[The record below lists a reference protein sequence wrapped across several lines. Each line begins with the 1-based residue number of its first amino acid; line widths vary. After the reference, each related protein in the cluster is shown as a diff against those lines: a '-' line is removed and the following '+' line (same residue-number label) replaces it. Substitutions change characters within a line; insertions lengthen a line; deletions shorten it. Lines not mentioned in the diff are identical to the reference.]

1 MAAIIRTRRVFERA
15 KADINITPLID
26 VLLVLIVIF
35 MVISPLTPQ
44 GLEANVPQP
53 TPRSV
58 EPEREDTLILSLSH
72 NGDIRL
78 NQEKIKFASV
88 LSRLQEVLRTRSDRT
103 LFVQA
108 DDEVLYDDVAQLIDM
123 ARGAGA
129 DRIGLMTQ
137 RIAAR

>member
-1 MAAIIRTRRVFERA
+1 MALIRTRRRPAQA

-35 MVISPLTPQ
+35 MVITPLTPK
-44 GLEANVPQP
+44 GLEANVPMPSPQSSQARP
-53 TPRSV
+53 
-58 EPEREDTLILSLSH
+58 EDTLILTLS
-72 NGDIRL
+72 NTGRIRL
-78 NQEKIKFASV
+78 NQEDVEYASV
-88 LSRLQEVLRTRSDRT
+88 PSRLQEVLRTRSDRT

-108 DDEVLYDDVAQLIDM
+108 DNDVLYDHVAQLIDV

-129 DRIGLMTQ
+129 NRIGLMTQ

>member
-1 MAAIIRTRRVFERA
+1 MPMIKRARKIPGKA

-35 MVISPLTPQ
+35 MVISPQTPS

-53 TPRSV
+53 SPQSPPKTAAETLVLTLSRSG
-58 EPEREDTLILSLSH
+58 E
-72 NGDIRL
+72 IRL
-78 NQEKIKFASV
+78 NQEEIDSAS
-88 LSRLQEVLRTRSDRT
+88 LAPRLQDVLRTRSDRT

-108 DDEVLYDDVAQLIDM
+108 DDDIPYNDVAHLIDV

-129 DRIGLMTQ
+129 DRIGLLTQ
-137 RIAAR
+137 RIAAH

>member
-1 MAAIIRTRRVFERA
+1 MATIIRTRKVFGKA

-35 MVISPLTPQ
+35 MVISPLTPK
-44 GLEANVPQP
+44 GLETNVPQP
-53 TPRSV
+53 SPQMTTKPLN
-58 EPEREDTLILSLSH
+58 ETLVLTLSQS
-72 NGDIRL
+72 GGIRL
-78 NQEKIKFASV
+78 NQEEIESV
-88 LSRLQEVLRTRSDRT
+88 SLGSRLQDVLRTRSDRT

-108 DDEVLYDDVAQLIDM
+108 DDDVLYNDVAHLIDT

-137 RIAAR
+137 RIATR

>member
-1 MAAIIRTRRVFERA
+1 MATIIRARKVLGKA

-35 MVISPLTPQ
+35 MVISPLTPK
-44 GLEANVPQP
+44 GLETNVPQP
-53 TPRSV
+53 SPQRPEKPRN
-58 EPEREDTLILSLSH
+58 ETLILTLSQS
-72 NGDIRL
+72 GRIRL
-78 NQEKIKFASV
+78 NQEEIESV
-88 LSRLQEVLRTRSDRT
+88 SLASRLQDVLRTRSDRT

-108 DDEVLYDDVAQLIDM
+108 DDEVLYNDVAHLIDT

-137 RIAAR
+137 RIAQH